1 MKPILRKITP
11 NPQTSLNIRIDKGK
25 NLLNNWHYH
34 PELELVY
41 IKKISGTRLVGDNLE
56 NYHHYDM
63 VLLGSDLPHSFN
75 HDKKYINRK
84 GAQAPE
90 AIVIHFQKEFLGPFF
105 WDIPEM
111 KEIAKIIYL
120 SRQGLKIVGK
130 TRKQVAVLMSKMID
144 ATPAMRV
151 ISLLQI
157 LEEIAAKQEYQL
169 LASKG
174 YNYSESYDD
183 NDKLSRIYQY
193 TFENFSKKIRIDD
206 IASLLLLSPQSF
218 CRYFKLKTRRTY
230 FDFLVEVRIGH
241 ACRMLL
247 DNELSV
253 SEICY
258 SCGYNNISHFNHQFK
273 KVTGKSPLQYQLV
286 HSASQCPNH
295 TIPQ

>member
-1 MKPILRKITP
+1 MQRKPSSSIF
-11 NPQTSLNIRIDKGK
+11 
-25 NLLNNWHYH
+25 
-34 PELELVY
+34 
-41 IKKISGTRLVGDNLE
+41 KKD
-56 NYHHYDM
+56 
-63 VLLGSDLPHSFN
+63 
-75 HDKKYINRK
+75 
-84 GAQAPE
+84 
-90 AIVIHFQKEFLGPFF
+90 FLGPFF
-105 WDIPEM
+105 WDAPEM
-111 KEIAKIIYL
+111 KDIAKIIHL

-130 TRKQVAVLMSKMID
+130 TRKLVAVLLSKMMD

-193 TFENFSKKIRIDD
+193 TFNNFSEKIRIDD
-206 IASLLLLSPQSF
+206 LAGLLLLTPQSF

-241 ACRMLL
+241 AFRMLL

-273 KVTGKSPLQYQLV
+273 KVTGKSPVQYQQTHMANIVQLEDLQ
-286 HSASQCPNH
+286 SA
-295 TIPQ
+295 